1 VLEIVRAADAFTT
14 VPPKS
19 PSEHHEQDKIQK
31 TTTVVISK
39 HTLDTNPTTPTTPAA
54 PLSIAGAESA
64 NSAGAPSPA
73 VPASTPGS
81 APVLPAVAVQTQT
94 QTTST
99 EKDEEEESQLQVCTH
114 LTVDARL
121 LSWL

>member
-1 VLEIVRAADAFTT
+1 LEIVRAADAFTT

-54 PLSIAGAESA
+54 LPIGAAPLLPPESA
-64 NSAGAPSPA
+64 
-73 VPASTPGS
+73 T
-81 APVLPAVAVQTQT
+81 VAQTQT
-94 QTTST
+94 QQQQQQQQQQSKPRRNNKNRNNHTDQAATTDNTIKKEGLVNGTS
-99 EKDEEEESQLQVCTH
+99 
-114 LTVDARL
+114 
-121 LSWL
+121 

>member
-1 VLEIVRAADAFTT
+1 LEIVRAADAFTT

-54 PLSIAGAESA
+54 LPIGAAPLLPPESA
-64 NSAGAPSPA
+64 
-73 VPASTPGS
+73 T
-81 APVLPAVAVQTQT
+81 VAQTQT
-94 QTTST
+94 Q
-99 EKDEEEESQLQVCTH
+99 QQQQQQQQVCILTH
-114 LTVDARL
+114 VFVKVFQVHVCMSIPVCLCESV
-121 LSWL
+121 